1 MYLYNRNILIYI
13 KGNNMK
19 NLKIS
24 KIEIDNALM
33 AKYKAQGNVIRRHPV
48 DKKITYDFVVAATD
62 QDL

>member
-1 MYLYNRNILIYI
+1 
-13 KGNNMK
+13 MK